1 MVSIPSTG
9 HPFTRVSTCHPTHK
23 RARAVLSIPKH
34 LRLFL
39 TAMRLAL
46 LGSLALFVAA
56 AAALPVVETNAQRL
70 ARGLPP
76 LPPVAR
82 ALEER
87 KDHRE
92 SLLMISYGIL
102 G

>member
-1 MVSIPSTG
+1 
-9 HPFTRVSTCHPTHK
+9 
-23 RARAVLSIPKH
+23 
-34 LRLFL
+34 
-39 TAMRLAL
+39 MRLAL

-87 KDHRE
+87 KDHPSKRAPAPVAAPTPNVA
-92 SLLMISYGIL
+92 
-102 G
+102 